1 MKYKSNFLTKS
12 IISAFILMLHV
23 GCTVKLVEDQSAE
36 VSGAIIKV
44 AKTTD
49 AFLLNISVTSSSV
62 DGSRAFDN
70 YAGGYAA
77 IENELISLG
86 LQNQVRPINKYA
98 FEIVEIALN
107 KWLEFAAKHEQND
120 TISDTSIDE
129 MRVTM
134 QDIFRAML
142 IEDEGERY
150 LLGLNARG

>member
-1 MKYKSNFLTKS
+1 MKYKSIFLTKS
-12 IISAFILMLHV
+12 ILTAFILMLHV
-23 GCTVKLVEDQSAE
+23 GCTMKLVEDQSAG

-98 FEIVEIALN
+98 FEIAEIALN

-120 TISDTSIDE
+120 IISDTSINE

-150 LLGLNARG
+150 LMIE